1 MELKEEEKK
10 PGYSGKYDAD
20 VKQSYDALTK
30 RGKFNY
36 EASADPAY
44 RAYRD
49 SYKREGEQA
58 MRHSMAQAADLTGG
72 YGSSYAQSVG
82 QQQYGEYLKKLSD
95 VMPELYAEAYQR
107 YQQEG
112 ELLGQNFNAAAQLAG
127 MDYGRYKDELDRA
140 DSKEQFEYKKQ
151 QDAYKMQQDAYDNLA
166 ELISSTGYMPSAEE
180 LQRSGMSA
188 AQAQALSYEFLRRN
202 NLLLL
207 PGMGMGSGSSEVNYY
222 NLSPT
227 SPFDIGYRE
236 GMFDDAVNQKLS
248 ANK

>member
-20 VKQSYDALTK
+20 VQQSYDALTK
-30 RGKFNY
+30 RGEFKY

-72 YGSSYAQSVG
+72 YASSYAQSVG

-95 VMPELYAEAYQR
+95 VMPELYAEAYLR

-112 ELLGQNFNAAAQLAG
+112 EMLGQNFNAAAQLAG

-140 DSKEQFEYKKQ
+140 DSREQFEYKKQ
-151 QDAYKMQQDAYDNLA
+151 QDAYQMQQDAYDNLA
-166 ELISSTGYMPSAEE
+166 ELISSTGYVPTAEE
-180 LQRSGMSA
+180 LALSGMSA
-188 AQAQALSYEFLRRN
+188 AQANALSYEFLRRN

-207 PGMGMGSGSSEVNYY
+207 MPGSGGSEVNYY

-236 GMFDDAVNQKLS
+236 GMFDRVEDQKLN
-248 ANK
+248 ANR